1 MTDPTTDA
9 PTSKITRARA
19 VTVGAADPTKPRRK
33 AARAAEPAD
42 DASAPP
48 TEAAAVAVGP
58 GVDEP
63 TTASPTPPA
72 PPTGTLTIQQTGLA
86 SAEAAAIEVHQGG
99 IGSATATDLALS
111 QGGIGFARGESVSVE
126 MGAIGV
132 AMADRARLSQGVAQ
146 AMIARE
152 ATFEQGILGTLV
164 AEQVTVRQPSFVG
177 LLIAGRVDGDVKT
190 LLDWRGAL
198 AAGAVIGLLVGLLR
212 RR

>member
-1 MTDPTTDA
+1 MTDSTDT
-9 PTSKITRARA
+9 PTSKVTRARA

-33 AARAAEPAD
+33 SPAAATDAAD
-42 DASAPP
+42 DAP
-48 TEAAAVAVGP
+48 TTKMTRSPAKAL
-58 GVDEP
+58 EP
-63 TTASPTPPA
+63 TVAAPPA
-72 PPTGTLTIQQTGLA
+72 PTPDPQMVRGAGLA
-86 SAEAAAIEVHQGG
+86 TAEATAIEVHQGG

-111 QGGIGFARGESVSVE
+111 QGGIGFARGEVVSVE

-164 AEQVTVRQPSFVG
+164 AESVTVRQPSLVG
-177 LLIAGRVDGDVKT
+177 LLLANRVEGEVRT
-190 LLDWRGAL
+190 LLDWRGAI
-198 AAGAVIGLLVGLLR
+198 AAGAVIGLLVGILR